1 MAGSILRSLLAP
13 WWAAQ
18 LLTGAKSFL
27 DNPLI
32 GSEALNRRG
41 LHRWRVATA
50 RRLAERRRAALA
62 GQVAAEDREA
72 FERDGF
78 VIKRDFL
85 PPDSFVALRDGLLDW
100 SGPAREMVQGDT
112 ITRRYAVDPELIRA
126 VPAMKALLRDPR
138 WQGLARYV
146 ASFDVEPLLYVQSIL
161 SRRHDA
167 PPDPQTRLHA
177 DTFHPTMKAWLFLQ
191 DVGPADGPFSY
202 VPGSHRLTPERL
214 AWEEKRSLTVSR
226 EQDYLSAR
234 GSFRV
239 DEAELAGLGLP
250 PAKAFAV
257 PANTLVVADT
267 YGFHARTISDRP
279 TTRIELFAYS
289 RRNPFLPLA
298 GLDPWSLP
306 GIAERRVSL
315 LWLTHDIYRR
325 WIGQPW
331 AKAGRKR
338 PGDE

>member
-1 MAGSILRSLLAP
+1 MRGRILRNLLAP

-32 GSEALNRRG
+32 GSDRLNRRG
-41 LHRWRVATA
+41 LHAGRVELTY
-50 RRLAERRRAALA
+50 RLAEKRRARLGAALEPA
-62 GQVAAEDREA
+62 DLADFR
-72 FERDGF
+72 RDGF
-78 VIKRDFL
+78 VVKRDFL
-85 PPDSFVALRDGLLDW
+85 PPETFAALRDQLLGW
-100 SGPAREMVQGDT
+100 TGPAREMVQGDT
-112 ITRRYAVDPELIRA
+112 ITRRYAVDPAMLRD
-126 VPAMKALLRDPR
+126 VPAMRAFARDPR
-138 WQGLARYV
+138 WQALARYV

-161 SRRHDA
+161 SHRREA
-167 PPDPQTRLHA
+167 PADPQTALHA

-191 DVGPADGPFSY
+191 DVGPEDGPLTY
-202 VPGSHRLTPERL
+202 VPGSHRLTAERI
-214 AWEEKRSLTVSR
+214 AWERRRSLAVRDSG
-226 EQDYLSAR
+226 DFLSAR

-239 DEAELAGLGLP
+239 EPEELAGLGLP
-250 PAKAFAV
+250 QATAFAV

-267 YGFHARTISDRP
+267 FGFHARALSRLP

-289 RRNPFLPLA
+289 RRNPFLPFA

-306 GIAERRVSL
+306 GIAERRIPL

-331 AKAGRKR
+331 ARAGRKR

>member
-1 MAGSILRSLLAP
+1 MTGSILRKLATP

-32 GSEALNRRG
+32 GSEDLNRRG
-41 LHRWRVATA
+41 LHGWRVAKA
-50 RRLAERRRAALA
+50 RQLADQRRARLAGRIDPA
-62 GQVAAEDREA
+62 DRQA

-78 VIKRDFL
+78 VIKHDFL
-85 PPDSFVALRDGLLDW
+85 PPETFAALRDGLLGW
-100 SGPAREMVQGDT
+100 AGPAREMVQGDT
-112 ITRRYAVDPELIRA
+112 ITRRYAVDPELLRA
-126 VPAMKALLRDPR
+126 VPAMKAFLRDPR
-138 WQGLARYV
+138 WQGLARYI
-146 ASFDVEPLLYVQSIL
+146 ASFDIEPLLYVQSIL
-161 SRRHDA
+161 SHRYDA

-177 DTFHPTMKAWLFLQ
+177 DTFHPSMKAWLFLE
-191 DVGPADGPFSY
+191 DVGLDDGPFSY

-214 AWEEKRSLTVSR
+214 AWEKKRSLTVGR
-226 EQDYLSAR
+226 EKDFLSAR

-239 DEAELAGLGLP
+239 EEAELAGLGLP

-267 YGFHARTISDRP
+267 YGFHARTGSDRP

-289 RRNPFLPLA
+289 RRNPLLPFT

-306 GIAERRVSL
+306 GVAEHRIPL

>member
-1 MAGSILRSLLAP
+1 MTGTILRNILAP
-13 WWAAQ
+13 WWAMQ

-32 GSEALNRRG
+32 GSEDLNRRG
-41 LHRWRVATA
+41 LHGWRVAKA
-50 RRLAERRRAALA
+50 RQLAERRRARLA
-62 GQVAAEDREA
+62 DRIDPEDRRA
-72 FERDGF
+72 FDRDGF

-85 PPDSFVALRDGLLDW
+85 PATSFAALRDGLLDW
-100 SGPAREMVQGDT
+100 AGPAREMVQGDT
-112 ITRRYAVDPELIRA
+112 VTRRYAVDPELVRSL
-126 VPAMKALLRDPR
+126 PAMTAFLRDHR

-161 SRRHDA
+161 SQRHDA

-177 DTFHPTMKAWLFLQ
+177 DTFHPTMKAWLFLE
-191 DVGPADGPFSY
+191 DVGPDDGPFRY

-214 AWEEKRSLTVSR
+214 EWEKKRSLLVSR
-226 EQDYLSAR
+226 QGDYLSAR

-239 DEAELAGLGLP
+239 EEEELAGLGLP
-250 PAKAFAV
+250 PARAFAV

-267 YGFHARTISDRP
+267 YGFHARTGSVRP
-279 TTRIELFAYS
+279 STRIELFAYS
-289 RRNPFLPLA
+289 RRNPFLPFT
-298 GLDPWSLP
+298 GFDPWSLP
-306 GIAERRVSL
+306 GIAERRVPL

-331 AKAGRKR
+331 AKAGRKK